1 MVRSAEHRSC
11 AYNLCT
17 VPQKRQG
24 RKTDIGANGG
34 IAPQYEALFAFFDCW
49 LRRGAGIF
57 FRNP

>member
-1 MVRSAEHRSC
+1 
-11 AYNLCT
+11 